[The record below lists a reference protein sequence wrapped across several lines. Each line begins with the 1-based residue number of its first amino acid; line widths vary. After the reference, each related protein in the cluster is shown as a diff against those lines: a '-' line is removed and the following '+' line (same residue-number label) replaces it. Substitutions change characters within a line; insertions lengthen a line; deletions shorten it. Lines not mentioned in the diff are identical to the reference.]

1 MPKKHHQKET
11 ELEPKTPKGI
21 EYLPPSAPEIERY
34 VGEVCGHLE
43 AIDGQLNTP
52 EVRRELSNFMKVIAA
67 LCAKIYTRHGK
78 LLDTN
83 PE

>member
-1 MPKKHHQKET
+1 MAKRRAVKAESPVPQV
-11 ELEPKTPKGI
+11 KTV
-21 EYLPPSAPEIERY
+21 EYFPPSAPEIERY
-34 VGEVCGHLE
+34 VGEVCTRL
-43 AIDGQLNTP
+43 ADIDVELNTP
-52 EVRRELSNFMKVIAA
+52 EVRHELTKFVRVIAG